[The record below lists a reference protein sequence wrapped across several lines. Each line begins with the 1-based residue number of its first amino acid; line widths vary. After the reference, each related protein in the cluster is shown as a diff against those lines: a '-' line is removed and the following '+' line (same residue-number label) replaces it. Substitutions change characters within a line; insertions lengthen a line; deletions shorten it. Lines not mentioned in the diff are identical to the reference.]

1 MRYCL
6 KELQMK
12 IHSKNT
18 GSKNIVNLAF
28 ATLVVMV
35 SFVSLLSS
43 SASAQTNFTRSGSA
57 GAQFLKIGVGARYLS
72 LGEASVAA
80 TGDAFSLYWNPAA
93 LTAIDGQQLAFT
105 HVNWVLDVS
114 LNYFAYAKRI
124 EDFGVLA
131 FGVTALT
138 VPEQEI
144 TTIEEPNGTGSSYS
158 SSSYAIQVGF
168 ARELTPR
175 FSFGGGI
182 KYIYESIHLENASGF
197 AFDFGTMLHTGL
209 RSLRLGMNISNLGG
223 EMRFSGPDL
232 GIQYLDNTGDG
243 SKIPVD
249 SRVLVESY
257 DLPLTFR
264 VGAAYDI
271 DFSFDSRVTILS
283 EMKHPNDND
292 QQVSFGLEY
301 ANRERFF
308 LRSGYKFNYAEE
320 GLTLGAGLI
329 APFGDE
335 NGLVIDYAWS
345 DFGRLNSVHRFSAI
359 IDF

>member
-1 MRYCL
+1 MVF
-6 KELQMK
+6 EGLQMK
-12 IHSKNT
+12 TQSKNT
-18 GSKNIVNLAF
+18 GSKKIVSLAL
-28 ATLVVMV
+28 TMLVVMI

-43 SASAQTNFTRSGSA
+43 SANAQTGFTRSGSA
-57 GAQFLKIGVGARYLS
+57 GAQFLKIGVGARYLA

-80 TGDAFSLYWNPAA
+80 SGDAFSLYWNPAA
-93 LTAIDGQQLAFT
+93 LTEIDGHQLAFT

-124 EDFGVLA
+124 EDIGVLA
-131 FGVTALT
+131 VGVTALNI
-138 VPEQEI
+138 PEQEI
-144 TTIEEPNGTGSSYS
+144 TTVDEPNGTGRNYS
-158 SSSYAIQVGF
+158 ASSYAIQLGF
-168 ARELTPR
+168 ARELTNR
-175 FSFGGGI
+175 FSFGGGV
-182 KYIYESIHLENASGF
+182 KYIYESIHLENATGF

-232 GIQYLDNTGDG
+232 GIKYLDNTGDG

-249 SRVLVESY
+249 SRVLVEAY

-264 VGAAYDI
+264 VGAAYDF
-271 DFSFDSRVTILS
+271 DFSFDSRITILS

-292 QQVSFGLEY
+292 QQVSLGFEY
-301 ANRERFF
+301 SNREKFF

-335 NGLVIDYAWS
+335 NGLVIDYAWT

>member
-1 MRYCL
+1 
-6 KELQMK
+6 MK
-12 IHSKNT
+12 THSKKTN
-18 GSKNIVNLAF
+18 SRRILSLVLV
-28 ATLVVMV
+28 TLVVMA

-57 GAQFLKIGVGARYLS
+57 GAQFLKIGVGARYLA

-80 TGDAFSLYWNPAA
+80 SGDAFSLYWNPAA
-93 LTAIDGQQLAFT
+93 LTEIDGQQLAFT
-105 HVNWVLDVS
+105 HVNWILDVS
-114 LNYFAYAKRI
+114 LNYAAYAKRI

-131 FGVTALT
+131 VGVTALT

-144 TTIEEPNGTGSSYS
+144 TTVEEPNGVGRNYS
-158 SSSYAIQVGF
+158 ASSYAIQIGF
-168 ARELTPR
+168 ARELTHR
-175 FSFGGGI
+175 FSFGAGV
-182 KYIYESIHLENASGF
+182 KYIYESIHLENATGF

-223 EMRFSGPDL
+223 EMRFDGPDL

-249 SRVLVESY
+249 SRIAVESY

-264 VGAAYDI
+264 VGAAYDF
-271 DFSFDSRVTILS
+271 DLSFDSRFTILS

-292 QQVSFGLEY
+292 QQLSFGFEY
-301 ANRERFF
+301 SNREKFF

-329 APFGDE
+329 APFGND

-345 DFGRLNSVHRFSAI
+345 DFGRLNSVHRFSAV